1 MANIA
6 KFVSVLIA
14 QTLKIILFY
23 TFLIGLI
30 GLSNDCAGI
39 EIINSQKNIAKEFQN
54 GEEIVESFANQFVQG
69 QQNRFG
75 RLKSRVVVSNGE
87 TVVAKAGKFLIPHI
101 VSTIGFSQNNIMYR
115 YLD

>member
-30 GLSNDCAGI
+30 GVSNDCDGI

-54 GEEIVESFANQFVQG
+54 GEEIVESFANQFAQG

-101 VSTIGFSQNNIMYR
+101 VSTISFS
-115 YLD
+115 

>member
-1 MANIA
+1 MMANIA

-23 TFLIGLI
+23 TFLISVI
-30 GLSNDCAGI
+30 GVLNDCAGI
-39 EIINSQKNIAKEFQN
+39 EIINGHKNIAKEFQN
-54 GEEIVESFANQFVQG
+54 GEEIVESFANQFVKG

-87 TVVAKAGKFLIPHI
+87 TLVAKAGKYLNLHI
-101 VSTIGFSQNNIMYR
+101 V
-115 YLD
+115 

>member
-23 TFLIGLI
+23 TFIIGLI
-30 GLSNDCAGI
+30 GVSNDCAGI
-39 EIINSQKNIAKEFQN
+39 EIINTQKNIAKEFQN
-54 GEEIVESFANQFVQG
+54 GEEIVESFANQFVEG

-87 TVVAKAGKFLIPHI
+87 TILAKAGK
-101 VSTIGFSQNNIMYR
+101 
-115 YLD
+115 YLKLPIIQIILKIF

>member
-30 GLSNDCAGI
+30 GLSNDCTGI

-87 TVVAKAGKFLIPHI
+87 TVVANAGKFLIPHI
-101 VSTIGFSQNNIMYR
+101 VSTISFS
-115 YLD
+115 